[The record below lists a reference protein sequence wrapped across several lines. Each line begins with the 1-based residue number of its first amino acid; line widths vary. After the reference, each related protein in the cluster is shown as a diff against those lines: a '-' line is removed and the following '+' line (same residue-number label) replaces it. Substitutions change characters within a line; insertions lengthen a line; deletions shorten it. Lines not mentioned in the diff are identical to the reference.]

1 VAKWTFQRRVEFA
14 ETDAAGIVH
23 FASLLIYMEQA
34 EHAFLRSLGLSVF
47 PKPGDAFAGT
57 WPRVQVACEF
67 FAPARFEDELTI
79 LVQIDRIGGS
89 SVTYRMEL
97 ERSGEAIAKGSM
109 TSVHCLHE
117 GDRLIPHPIPEEI
130 RRRLQPFLVESSTR
144 A

>member
-1 VAKWTFQRRVEFA
+1 VEFA

-23 FASLLIYMEQA
+23 FASLMIYMEQA
-34 EHAFLRSLGLSVF
+34 EHAFLRAMGLSVF

-97 ERSGEAIAKGSM
+97 ERSGEPIAKGTM

-117 GDRLIPHPIPEEI
+117 GDRLVPHPIPEEI
-130 RRRLQPFLVESSTR
+130 RRRLQTYLVESSTR
-144 A
+144 G

>member
-1 VAKWTFQRRVEFA
+1 MTKWTFRRRVEFA

-23 FASLLIYMEQA
+23 FASLMIYMEQA
-34 EHAFLRSLGLSVF
+34 EHAFLRAMGLSVF

-97 ERSGEAIAKGSM
+97 ERSGEPIAKGKM

-117 GDRLIPHPIPEEI
+117 GDRLVPHPIPEEI
-130 RRRLQPFLVESSTR
+130 RRRLQPYLVESSTR
-144 A
+144 G

>member
-1 VAKWTFQRRVEFA
+1 MAKWTFQRRVEFA
-14 ETDAAGIVH
+14 ETDAAGIAH
-23 FASLLIYMEQA
+23 FASLMIYMEQA
-34 EHAFLRSLGLSVF
+34 EHSFLRGLGLSVF
-47 PKPGDAFAGT
+47 PKPGDAIAGT

-67 FAPARFEDELTI
+67 FAPARFEDELTV

-97 ERSGEAIAKGSM
+97 ERSGESIARGTM

-117 GDRLIPHPIPEEI
+117 GDRLVPHPIPEEI
-130 RRRLQPFLVESSTR
+130 RRRLQPYLAESSSG

>member
-1 VAKWTFQRRVEFA
+1 MEKWTFRRRVEFA

-23 FASLLIYMEQA
+23 FASLMIYMEQA
-34 EHAFLRSLGLSVF
+34 EHAFLRGLGLSVF
-47 PKPGDAFAGT
+47 PKQGDEFPGT
-57 WPRVQVACEF
+57 WPRVHVACEF
-67 FAPARFEDELTI
+67 FAPARFEDELTV

-97 ERSGEAIAKGSM
+97 ERSGEAIARGTM

-117 GDRLIPHPIPEEI
+117 GDRLVPRPIPEEI
-130 RRRLQPFLVESSTR
+130 QRRLQPYLVGSSPR

>member
-1 VAKWTFQRRVEFA
+1 MAKWTFRRRVEFA

-23 FASLLIYMEQA
+23 FASLMIYMEQA

-47 PKPGDAFAGT
+47 PKRGEEFTGT
-57 WPRVQVACEF
+57 WPRVQASCEF
-67 FAPARFEDELTI
+67 FAPARFEDELTV
-79 LVQIDRIGGS
+79 LLEIDRIGGS

-97 ERSGEAIAKGSM
+97 ERSGEAIAKGTM

-117 GDRLIPHPIPEEI
+117 GDRLVPHPIPEEI
-130 RRRLQPFLVESSTR
+130 RRRLKPFLAKSPSS